1 MSKIISIWGSP
12 NSGKTTFA
20 SKLAQT
26 IYDKYQATVIL
37 LCADNETPALPVILP
52 NYKKE
57 DMFSVGAALAKTDI
71 TQEDVIKQ
79 LVTIKQKQNFGLLG
93 FIDGENRY
101 TYPSFDETKV
111 RTLLTV
117 LSTLADFIIVDCTS
131 NLKNPISRVA
141 IKEADE
147 VIRLASP
154 DLKSVSFFASQLSL
168 YADPVFGL
176 DRQIQGINVPDA
188 DLYMPIEEAKSRLHD
203 PRFVIPYSRAVK
215 EQMLDGKLMEPVN
228 DKKFNDKFKAI
239 VDKIVG

>member
-1 MSKIISIWGSP
+1 MSKTIAVWGSP

-20 SKLAQT
+20 TKLAQT

-37 LCADNETPALPVILP
+37 LYADNETPALPVIFP

-71 TQEDVIKQ
+71 AQEDVIRQ
-79 LVTIKQKQNFGLLG
+79 LVTIKQKQNFGFLG
-93 FIDGENRY
+93 STDGENRY

-117 LSTLADFIIVDCTS
+117 LSTLADFVIIDCTS
-131 NLKNPISRVA
+131 SLKNPISKVA
-141 IKEADE
+141 VKEADE

-154 DLKSVSFFASQLSL
+154 DLKSVTFIASQLPL
-168 YADPVFGL
+168 YADPVFRL
-176 DRQIQGINVPDA
+176 DRQVQGINVPDA

-203 PRFVIPYSRAVK
+203 PRFVIPYSRSVK
-215 EQMLDGKLMEPVN
+215 EQMLDGKLTEPVN